1 MKKLCE
7 SVGFIVFVQGVAG
20 LLHEWTGWFRLWAV
34 VRRLEFLSGYP
45 VFVDIM
51 LVVTGASVMVAADR
65 LQE

>member
-7 SVGFIVFVQGVAG
+7 SVGFIVFIQGVAG

-45 VFVDIM
+45 VFVNIV
-51 LVVTGASVMVAADR
+51 LVVAGASVMVAADR

>member
-7 SVGFIVFVQGVAG
+7 SVGFIVFIQGVAG
-20 LLHEWTGWFRLWAV
+20 LLHEWTGWFRLCAV

-45 VFVDIM
+45 VFVNIV
-51 LVVTGASVMVAADR
+51 LVVAGASVMVAADR